1 LFLNQP
7 QQTRQDAFD
16 FKHCQICRAEFAT
29 RLSTK
34 EMFSNSL
41 FVVFIIYSSLLCT
54 PSDND
59 QSWTLSYTF
68 YSCSGRCIKYIDV
81 VRDDL
86 VLRILLDK
94 FDNVWSRMHL
104 TAWRTYF
111 HIFLWYFSLTI
122 LIMLLFTILH
132 SIDSLL
138 PRYWI
143 LNFFKYIF

>member
-1 LFLNQP
+1 
-7 QQTRQDAFD
+7 
-16 FKHCQICRAEFAT
+16 
-29 RLSTK
+29 
-34 EMFSNSL
+34 MFSNSL

-68 YSCSGRCIKYIDV
+68 HSCSGRCIKYIDV

-104 TAWRTYF
+104 GVSVEVDSKTKYF
-111 HIFLWYFSLTI
+111 VITFAHVTRYCQNGRSNDHLVGCFPHRKYDKDHMCNSCCYFRDI
-122 LIMLLFTILH
+122 
-132 SIDSLL
+132 
-138 PRYWI
+138 YV
-143 LNFFKYIF
+143 FFATFVPLKE